1 MKKIGI
7 FGGTFN
13 PIHIGHV
20 KMAEAA
26 RREFKLNVVY
36 FIPCGIPPHRTGKL
50 YPAKLRYKWVKEAVK
65 DKKYFKVLDIEIK
78 KKRKAYTIDTVKGFR
93 KYSALYFLIGQ
104 DEFSKLSS
112 WKSANELAKLVTFL
126 VLPRKG
132 RGKPM
137 CLPKIRDLKWKLVK
151 TKPINISAEK
161 IREKIK
167 NKKSVKK
174 SLPFVKFP

>member
-13 PIHIGHV
+13 PIHNGHI

-26 RREFKLNVVY
+26 RRQFRLNVVY
-36 FIPCGIPPHRTGKL
+36 FIPCGIPPHRTEKL
-50 YPAKLRYKWVKEAVK
+50 YPAKLRYKWVKEAIK
-65 DKKYFKVLDIEIK
+65 RKKYFKVLDIEIK
-78 KKRKAYTIDTVKGFR
+78 KKRKAYTIDTVKEFK

-104 DEFSKLSS
+104 DEFSKLQNWHKPS
-112 WKSANELAKLVTFL
+112 ELVKLVTFL
-126 VLPRKG
+126 VLPRGG

-137 CLPKIRDLKWKLVK
+137 CLPRIRNLKWKLVK